1 MSEWDMTEREKQAFC
16 FPACDMSGNEAI
28 KVQEEFFT
36 KYHALLQSHK
46 RLEGMMGRNMLEV
59 KVKIPYSPVDVI
71 YTVNSPLDVD
81 RLADN
86 EKIPPGAIF
95 SRGVAYDNRI
105 DQERLFAWVAVRG
118 ANYEYVD
125 WSIYYDIATMQDGI
139 ISADFGVIALHGIK
153 IFTPSVIEML
163 VPCTNEALLRYR
175 R

>member
-1 MSEWDMTEREKQAFC
+1 
-16 FPACDMSGNEAI
+16 
-28 KVQEEFFT
+28 
-36 KYHALLQSHK
+36 
-46 RLEGMMGRNMLEV
+46 
-59 KVKIPYSPVDVI
+59 
-71 YTVNSPLDVD
+71 
-81 RLADN
+81 LADN